1 MALKFNPFQPNSIV
15 VPGMFVG
22 RMDELDTI
30 EQCLFQAKNGNPQH
44 FLISG
49 ERGIGKSSLLLL
61 VSGTAAGLVDPVH
74 TGKLN
79 FLVLDVDMGGVE
91 TQLDIVKSIGRRLKT
106 VLGQRSQL
114 KEKAGQV
121 WEFLSKWEVLG
132 VRYHGVANS
141 PDPDDARDDLVNNII
156 DFIASASGEIDGVFV
171 IIDEADSPGEGAKL
185 GEFVKLFT
193 ERLTRRGC
201 HNVILGMAGL
211 PSTIAKMR
219 ASHESSPRIFEV
231 LHLEPL
237 DEPEIK
243 EVISRGL
250 ELANEKNGFATSM
263 TPDAMT
269 LLCELSE
276 GYPHFI
282 QQFAYSAFNRD
293 SDNHIDVADVLDG
306 AYRENGAIMQLGSKY
321 FNEMYFGKITSEDY
335 RRVLNTMSK
344 YGDAWVA
351 RKTIIDESGVKA
363 STINNALNAL
373 KGRQIILVDESRQGF
388 YKLPT
393 KSFAAWINAIK
404 TVEEKAD
411 SDDPG
416 LFESEGEPG

>member
-1 MALKFNPFQPNSIV
+1 M
-15 VPGMFVG
+15 
-22 RMDELDTI
+22 
-30 EQCLFQAKNGNPQH
+30 
-44 FLISG
+44 
-49 ERGIGKSSLLLL
+49 
-61 VSGTAAGLVDPVH
+61 
-74 TGKLN
+74 N
-79 FLVLDVDMGGVE
+79 FLVLDVDMGGVDC
-91 TQLDIVKSIGRRLKT
+91 QLDIVRSIGRKLKAS
-106 VLGQRSQL
+106 LSQRAQL

-132 VRYHGVANS
+132 VRYHGVANA
-141 PDPDDARDDLVNNII
+141 PDPDDARDDLVANIA
-156 DFIASASGEIDGVFV
+156 DFIAAAGAEIDGVFV

-231 LHLEPL
+231 LHLDPL
-237 DEPEIK
+237 EKPEI
-243 EVISRGL
+243 EQVIHRGL
-250 ELANEKNGFATSM
+250 ELAREKNGFATSI
-263 TPDAMT
+263 TPEAMT
-269 LLCELSE
+269 LLCEISE

-293 SDNHIDVADVLDG
+293 TDNHIDVVDVIDG

-335 RRVLNTMSK
+335 RQVLNTMSR
-344 YGDAWVA
+344 YGDTWVA
-351 RKTIIDESGVKA
+351 RKTIVDESGVKA

-373 KGRQIILVDESRQGF
+373 KGRKIILADESRQGF

-393 KSFAAWINAIK
+393 KSFAAWINAIR
-404 TVEEKAD
+404 TVEEKSD

-416 LFESEGEPG
+416 LFESDETPM